1 LPRATI
7 RDINYEGV
15 RIPKGTVI
23 FLNAWACNMGKQTL
37 LPKPQLNSF
46 RILTTPFAD
55 PDIWTDPEV
64 FRPERFLEKPDAP
77 LFTYGLGYRMC
88 AGSILA
94 NRELYLIFMRL
105 LNSFAI
111 EKADDVDVHPVR
123 GNADPTSLVAMP
135 KRYEVKFVPRNEMI
149 LRETLRSEAEKN
161 GD

>member
-1 LPRATI
+1 MHGHATWVS
-7 RDINYEGV
+7 RHSY
-15 RIPKGTVI
+15 
-23 FLNAWACNMGKQTL
+23 TL
-37 LPKPQLNSF
+37 DAVSTFPVQYTDN
-46 RILTTPFAD
+46 TTAD
-55 PDIWTDPEV
+55 SKIWTDPEV

-105 LNSFAI
+105 LNSFFI
-111 EKADDVDVHPVR
+111 EQADNVDIHPVR

-135 KRYEVKFVPRNEMI
+135 KKYEVKFVPRSEKV
-149 LRETLRSEAEKN
+149 LREALAIEAEKH